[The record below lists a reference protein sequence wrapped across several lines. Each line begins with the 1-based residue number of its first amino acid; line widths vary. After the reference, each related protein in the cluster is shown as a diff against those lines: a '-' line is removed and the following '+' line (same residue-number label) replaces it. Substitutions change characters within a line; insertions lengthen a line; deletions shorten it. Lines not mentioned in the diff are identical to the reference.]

1 MDFGQAIS
9 ACFKK
14 YVDFKGRAQRAEFW
28 WFALF
33 IFIVNI
39 VARATVGDSGA
50 IGGLIILGMFIPFLA
65 VAARR
70 YHDTGRTGWW
80 ALTFLL
86 PLVGMILALFWLTK
100 RGTVGPNQYGED
112 PLGGYP
118 GEQTYYKE
126 YDARDE
132 ARSDDEMFRGNTQR
146 EPRDRDE
153 YKSEPRAEYRNTSR
167 DEKAPHDK
175 SAEDK
180 SAEDKSAENKAAE
193 GPWADRKPKNDPEPT
208 KQIKEVKKRKIE
220 PPRFG
225 RDARKK
231 DD

>member
-9 ACFKK
+9 TCFKK
-14 YVDFKGRAQRAEFW
+14 YIDFNGRAQRAEFW

-33 IFIVNI
+33 VFIVNI
-39 VARATVGDSGA
+39 VARATVGDAGA
-50 IGGLIILGMFIPFLA
+50 IGGLIILGMFIPFVA

-70 YHDTGRTGWW
+70 YHDVGRSGWW

-86 PLVGMILALFWLTK
+86 PLVGVILALIWLTK
-100 RGTVGPNQYGED
+100 RGTVGPNQYGDD

-132 ARSDDEMFRGNTQR
+132 ARNDDEMFRGNTQR
-146 EPRDRDE
+146 EPRG
-153 YKSEPRAEYRNTSR
+153 EYRSTSR
-167 DEKAPHDK
+167 EKDMPKGNAPEDNESEGKAP
-175 SAEDK
+175 
-180 SAEDKSAENKAAE
+180 E
-193 GPWADRKPKNDPEPT
+193 GPWADRKPKDDPEPPE
-208 KQIKEVKKRKIE
+208 QIKEEKKRKIE

>member
-9 ACFKK
+9 TCFKK
-14 YVDFKGRAQRAEFW
+14 YIDFNGRAQRAEFW

-33 IFIVNI
+33 VFIVNI
-39 VARATVGDSGA
+39 VARATVGDAGA
-50 IGGLIILGMFIPFLA
+50 IGGLIILGMFIPFVA

-70 YHDTGRTGWW
+70 YHDVGRSGWW

-86 PLVGMILALFWLTK
+86 PLVGVILALIWLTK
-100 RGTVGPNQYGED
+100 RGTVGPNQYGDD

-132 ARSDDEMFRGNTQR
+132 ARNDDKMFRGNTQR
-146 EPRDRDE
+146 EPRG
-153 YKSEPRAEYRNTSR
+153 EYRSTSR
-167 DEKAPHDK
+167 EKDMPKGKAP
-175 SAEDK
+175 EDIGSEGK
-180 SAEDKSAENKAAE
+180 TPE
-193 GPWADRKPKNDPEPT
+193 GPWADRKPKDDPEPP
-208 KQIKEVKKRKIE
+208 KQIKEEKKRKIE

>member
-9 ACFKK
+9 TCFKK
-14 YVDFKGRAQRAEFW
+14 YIDFKGRAQRAEFW

-33 IFIVNI
+33 ALIVNI

-70 YHDTGRTGWW
+70 YHDVGRTGWW

-86 PLVGMILALFWLTK
+86 PLVGLILALVWLTK
-100 RGTVGPNQYGED
+100 RGSVGPNQYGED
-112 PLGGYP
+112 PLGGYE
-118 GEQTYYKE
+118 GAQTTYYND
-126 YDARDE
+126 YDGRNE
-132 ARSDDEMFRGNTQR
+132 ADDDSEMFRGNTRR
-146 EPRDRDE
+146 EPHEQDE
-153 YKSEPRAEYRNTSR
+153 HRSEKRADDQGATDE
-167 DEKAPHDK
+167 EKAP
-175 SAEDK
+175 
-180 SAEDKSAENKAAE
+180 E
-193 GPWADRKPKNDPEPT
+193 GPWADRKLKNEPEPP
-208 KQIKEVKKRKIE
+208 KQIKDEKKRKIE

>member
-9 ACFKK
+9 TCFKK
-14 YVDFKGRAQRAEFW
+14 YIDFNGRAQRAEFW

-33 IFIVNI
+33 VFIVNI
-39 VARATVGDSGA
+39 VARATVGDAGA
-50 IGGLIILGMFIPFLA
+50 IGGLIILGMFIPFVA

-70 YHDTGRTGWW
+70 YHDTGRSGWW

-86 PLVGMILALFWLTK
+86 PLVGVILALIWLTK
-100 RGTVGPNQYGED
+100 RGTVGPNQYGDD

-132 ARSDDEMFRGNTQR
+132 ARNDDEMFRGNAQR
-146 EPRDRDE
+146 
-153 YKSEPRAEYRNTSR
+153 EPRAEYRNTSR
-167 DEKAPHDK
+167 EKDMPEGKAPEDNK
-175 SAEDK
+175 SEGK
-180 SAEDKSAENKAAE
+180 TPE
-193 GPWADRKPKNDPEPT
+193 GPWADRKPKDDPEPP
-208 KQIKEVKKRKIE
+208 KQIKEEKKRKIE